1 MVVNDFDIGR
11 SSFLPNKA
19 NSPLII
25 DTDRMLACPITPQR
39 LEPVSWRYA
48 KILQDTRII
57 EDPQFS

>member
-1 MVVNDFDIGR
+1 MIIYNFDIE
-11 SSFLPNKA
+11 SITFVEYKA

-48 KILQDTRII
+48 KILQDTRTI

>member
-1 MVVNDFDIGR
+1 
-11 SSFLPNKA
+11 
-19 NSPLII
+19 LII
-25 DTDRMLACPITPQR
+25 DVDRMLACPITPQR